1 MQSDEIM
8 LEIVTEDEDDDEQ
21 QEAEESVLEI
31 VAEDG

>member
-1 MQSDEIM
+1 M